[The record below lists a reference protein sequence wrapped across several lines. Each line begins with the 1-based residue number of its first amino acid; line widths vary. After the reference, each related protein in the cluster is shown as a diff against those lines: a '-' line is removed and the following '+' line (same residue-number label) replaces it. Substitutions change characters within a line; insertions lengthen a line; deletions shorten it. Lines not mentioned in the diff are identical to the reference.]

1 MTADSR
7 EGEGWLGR
15 LRDAALLTLA
25 VVTCVLAYRA
35 FHGFIFE
42 DAYITYR
49 YADNLAG
56 GRGFVFNP
64 GERVLGTTTP
74 LYTLILTGLG
84 LLGLDIPSAG
94 TALSVVAI
102 AGVGLAGAWTLR
114 RRAHP
119 ALGVV
124 FALIALWGGF
134 ATYYLSGME
143 TAFYSLLLLGSA
155 LAASRRSWGW
165 TGVLIGL
172 AFLTRY
178 DAVMFAGP
186 LLLLAWLG
194 ERARLAPGEWRA
206 ALRGPLRAAL
216 IAAAL
221 ALPWLVFASFYFGS
235 PLPNTLA
242 AKQALL
248 STRVFLAE
256 SARMFPRHMIPPLS
270 APLKPEENWL
280 NVSLA
285 LAFLAPIPFQLRA
298 LGREWKIALVFL
310 LHPLCLWLGYGWIG
324 ASLCIW
330 HVVPGFFSLSILAL
344 LAWGNALRRVRL
356 RAWPTWVSLGLL
368 GASLVLLP
376 GNLRL
381 QSHLIRS
388 TDSYR
393 TRERGYEEMASWMRA
408 RGLLD
413 LVVCM
418 DEPGY
423 FTHLTDCRIVDR
435 QGLITKGVRPG
446 DDLLELTRTHGVQ
459 ALFAPEELAGFVRAR
474 EVPRPLSIRA
484 DVVHERLGVFAQPW
498 LEPAR
503 DPSATSAGPL
513 ASELDWDFEPGAEHG
528 WYGRNQFIGRPQV
541 LRAGAEPVRDAYL
554 NTSQSV
560 TGEWA
565 VKLWS
570 PPFRIEFDELTFWLG
585 MGGQARANHGLRLQL
600 LVNDLLVLEE
610 APAPNSG
617 EMREV
622 RWPVHAWR
630 GMPASLRILDTSSRG
645 WLALDHVRS
654 VHKSKARVLDDFE
667 SAAFGPR
674 WTETFAP
681 APLPYARTAEALGLA
696 FILGRATASS
706 LDVSGPARLLS
717 APFVVEHDELA
728 FVVQGFGRPD
738 ARVELH
744 VDGEVVRQ
752 FLPRA
757 ERALSAVVWDLTP
770 FRGRE
775 AVLAAYDDEP
785 DPARGIGLDA
795 VTLFDRSE

>member
-1 MTADSR
+1 MSGDL
-7 EGEGWLGR
+7 EGEGRLGR
-15 LRDAALLTLA
+15 LRDVALLTLA
-25 VVTCVLAYRA
+25 LVTCVLAYRA
-35 FHGFIFE
+35 FHGFVFE

-56 GRGFVFNP
+56 GRGFTFNP

-94 TALSVVAI
+94 TALSVAAI
-102 AGVGLAGAWTLR
+102 ASVGLAGAWILR
-114 RRAHP
+114 RRAH
-119 ALGVV
+119 AELGVV

-155 LAASRRSWGW
+155 LAASQRRFGW

-186 LLLLAWLG
+186 LLLLAWLS
-194 ERARLAPGEWRA
+194 ERARLAPGERGA

-216 IAAAL
+216 IGAAL
-221 ALPWLVFASFYFGS
+221 ALPWLVFASVYFGS

-248 STRVFLAE
+248 STSVFLSE

-270 APLKPEENWL
+270 APLKPEETWF

-285 LAFLAPIPFQLRA
+285 LAFLAAIPFQLRA
-298 LGREWKIALVFL
+298 LARDWTIALVFL
-310 LHPLCLWLGYGWIG
+310 LHPLFLWLGYGWIG

-344 LAWGNALRRVRL
+344 LAWGNALRRVRT
-356 RAWPTWVSLGLL
+356 RVRPVWVSLVLL

-393 TRERGYEEMASWMRA
+393 TREHGYEDMAAWMRA
-408 RGLLD
+408 RDLLD

-423 FTHLTDCRIVDR
+423 FTHMTDCRIVDR

-446 DDLLELTRTHGVQ
+446 DDLRELARTHGVQ
-459 ALFAPEELAGFVRAR
+459 ALFAPEEIEGFVRVR

-484 DVVHERLGVFAQPW
+484 DVVRARLAVFAQPW
-498 LEPAR
+498 LEPA
-503 DPSATSAGPL
+503 DGQPGTPASAL
-513 ASELDWDFEPGAEHG
+513 ATAVAWDFEPGAEHG
-528 WYGRNQFIGRPQV
+528 WYGRNEFIGQPET
-541 LRAGAEPVRDAYL
+541 LRAGGTPVADAYL

-565 VKLWS
+565 CRLWS
-570 PPFRIEFDELTFWLG
+570 PPFRIEFDELAFRLG
-585 MGGQARANHGLRLQL
+585 MGGRARVNNGLRLQL
-600 LVNDLLVLEE
+600 LVNDLVVLEGV
-610 APAPNSG
+610 PAANPG
-617 EMREV
+617 EMSEV

-630 GMPASLRILDTSSRG
+630 GMTASLRIIDTSSRG

-654 VHKSKARVLDDFE
+654 IRKRDARVLDDFE
-667 SAAFGPR
+667 SGSFAPL

-681 APLPYARTAEALGLA
+681 APLPFARTAEALGLA
-696 FILGRATASS
+696 FVLGRATASS
-706 LDVSGPARLLS
+706 LDVAGAAQLVS
-717 APFVVEHDELA
+717 APFPVEHDELA
-728 FVVQGFGRPD
+728 FVVQGFGRA
-738 ARVELH
+738 ARVELR
-744 VDGEVVRQ
+744 VDGEVVRR
-752 FLPRA
+752 FAPPE
-757 ERALSAVVWDLTP
+757 ERALSAVVWDLAP
-770 FRGRE
+770 FRGRT
-775 AVLAAYDDEP
+775 AVLAAFDDDP
-785 DPARGIGLDA
+785 DPARGLGLDA
-795 VTLFDRSE
+795 LVLFDRSE